1 MGNPGIALPMSGPS
15 DCFATTRWTLVVSAG
30 QPSSPL
36 ADQALEELCGIYW
49 YPLYLFVRRQG
60 LNKEDAEDRV
70 QSFLERLL
78 RGRDLG
84 NLSAERGRFRAFLL
98 ASMKHFLAN
107 EWRDARR
114 QKRGGGQ
121 EVLSLDWHAAD
132 QRFHRDLVDANP
144 SVEASFDRAWAV
156 ALLERVLARLEAEMK
171 ADGKGAFFEVARNFL
186 AIDSESVPY
195 EEAARQL
202 NTDEAGL
209 RVAVHRLRKRYRT
222 LLHDEIAQTLVDPAG
237 VDEELRS
244 LRAALRR

>member
-1 MGNPGIALPMSGPS
+1 MSGPS
-15 DCFATTRWTLVVSAG
+15 DCFATTRWTLVVSAS

-36 ADQALEELCGIYW
+36 ADQALEELCRIYW

-121 EVLSLDWHAAD
+121 ELLSLDWHAAD
-132 QRFHRDLVDANP
+132 ERFHRDLVDANP

-156 ALLERVLARLEAEMK
+156 ALLERVLERLESEMR
-171 ADGKGAFFEVARNFL
+171 ADGKGPFFAVARNFL
-186 AIDSESVPY
+186 AIDRENVPY

-202 NTDEAGL
+202 DTDEAAL

-222 LLHDEIAQTLVDPAG
+222 MLHDEIAQTLIDPAG

-244 LRAALRR
+244 LRAALRQ

>member
-1 MGNPGIALPMSGPS
+1 MSGPS
-15 DCFATTRWTLVVSAG
+15 DCFATTRWTLVVSAS

-36 ADQALEELCGIYW
+36 ADQALEELCRIYW

-60 LNKEDAEDRV
+60 LGKEDAEDRV

-132 QRFHRDLVDANP
+132 ERFHRDLVDANP

-156 ALLERVLARLEAEMK
+156 ALLERVLARLESEMQ
-171 ADGKGAFFEVARNFL
+171 ADGKGPFFAVTRNFL
-186 AIDSESVPY
+186 AIDRESVPY

-202 NTDEAGL
+202 GTDEAGL
-209 RVAVHRLRKRYRT
+209 RVAVHRLRKRYRA
-222 LLHDEIAQTLVDPAG
+222 LLHDEIAQTLTDPAQ

-244 LRAALRR
+244 LRGALSR